1 LGLALLLLVLIP
13 GIGAMVNGAR
23 RWLRIGPINFQVSE
37 LAKVLVL
44 TWVCSYCVRKR
55 SELEQTLQGLAKPVG
70 LLTVA
75 ALLLLLEPDFGAATV
90 LFATGFAVLFVAGA
104 RLRYV
109 LLLVSAA
116 ALAFAMLALTSAYRL
131 KRLTGFL
138 HPWDDPF
145 NGGFQLTQSLIA
157 IGRGAWF
164 GVGLGSSVQKL
175 FYLPEAHTDFVF
187 AVLAEELGLVGV
199 LGVIT
204 LFMALVW
211 RAFQISR
218 MAAQAGMRFQSY
230 LALAFGVWLGLQATV
245 NIGVNMG
252 VLPTKGLTLPLLSY
266 GRSSLLV
273 SLAWLGVVLRIY
285 HEVKCSSRSAVTR
298 MPGGTSIMGAQTC
311 PGTIPPNETHGALAT
326 GSEAENVAIGG
337 SAPGPVL
344 IMAGGTGGHV
354 FPALA
359 VAKVLRDRGVAVV
372 WLGVPGSMESRL
384 VPANGFPMEWVR
396 VAGIRG
402 KGVTAWLLAPL
413 AIFKAVAQSVSVL
426 RRVRPRSVLGAGG
439 YVSGPGGI
447 AAWLLRVPLL
457 IHEQNAVAGMTN
469 RWLARLASQV
479 LEAFPGSFGPK
490 IHARAIGNPVR
501 ADIAALAAPS
511 SAIRRPWRPPA
522 PAGVRRQSGGAA
534 SQLRGSAGARPRGCR
549 DSAAGPPSDGG
560 NADSRRRAPRTPMRG
575 SRQIYCPSSTTWPRP
590 TPGPISPYAEPAP

>member
-1 LGLALLLLVLIP
+1 MRPWWRQLSRACAPWRSSRRCKRRWRPPRVPRVRATRCCCRRHARASTCFRTTDIAAMCSRPRSAVLRRAPHDLRHHVLRNAGARAHALRLGLRHLRAGGGPPADRHGHGHLGLHVDRRARSRQPVLLSRAAIRFWVRGTHVCAGVLLLFLFVIP
-13 GIGAMVNGAR
+13 GMGATVNGAR
-23 RWLRIGPINFQVSE
+23 RWLRVGPINFQVSE

-55 SELEQTLQGLAKPVG
+55 AELESTLPGLVKPVG

-75 ALLLLLEPDFGAATV
+75 AFLLLCEPDFGATTV

-116 ALAFAMLALTSAYRL
+116 ALSFAVLALTSAYRL

-157 IGRGAWF
+157 IGRGSWF

-199 LGVIT
+199 LGVIA

-230 LALAFGVWLGLQATV
+230 LALAFGVWLGLQASV

-285 HEVKCSSRSAVTR
+285 HEVKCSSRSAVMR
-298 MPGGTSIMGAQTC
+298 MPGG
-311 PGTIPPNETHGALAT
+311 
-326 GSEAENVAIGG
+326 
-337 SAPGPVL
+337 
-344 IMAGGTGGHV
+344 
-354 FPALA
+354 
-359 VAKVLRDRGVAVV
+359 
-372 WLGVPGSMESRL
+372 
-384 VPANGFPMEWVR
+384 VR
-396 VAGIRG
+396 
-402 KGVTAWLLAPL
+402 
-413 AIFKAVAQSVSVL
+413 
-426 RRVRPRSVLGAGG
+426 
-439 YVSGPGGI
+439 
-447 AAWLLRVPLL
+447 
-457 IHEQNAVAGMTN
+457 
-469 RWLARLASQV
+469 
-479 LEAFPGSFGPK
+479 
-490 IHARAIGNPVR
+490 
-501 ADIAALAAPS
+501 
-511 SAIRRPWRPPA
+511 
-522 PAGVRRQSGGAA
+522 
-534 SQLRGSAGARPRGCR
+534 
-549 DSAAGPPSDGG
+549 
-560 NADSRRRAPRTPMRG
+560 
-575 SRQIYCPSSTTWPRP
+575 
-590 TPGPISPYAEPAP
+590 